1 MSFTSQTQKKGDWE
15 VVLLRDE
22 LMGTEVEIVPAAGAI
37 MNGFWV
43 ETRQGRTNVINGYHG
58 IADFRLN
65 RHNGF
70 KSAKMSPYA
79 CRVTDATYQWNGKT
93 YQLDKFIL
101 DGAAIH
107 GFLYDAVFDIIDIQS
122 GEAWAMVE
130 MKYSYDGTYAGYPFP
145 YNCTVRY
152 HLSTNSTL
160 CITTHISN
168 HAGNCSIPVVDGW
181 HPYFTIGNRVNDWFL
196 EIASDQMMEYDE
208 RLVPTGK
215 YIKRDDFFPGRT
227 IGEMELD
234 NGFLLREHI
243 SPLCRLQN
251 PETGLSVEF
260 VSAKNYPFLQL
271 YIPNNRKSIAI
282 ENLSGAPD
290 AFNNGIGLITLEPEG
305 KIDFEVQMRVRANR

>member
-1 MSFTSQTQKKGDWE
+1 MSFTSQTQRKGDWD

-22 LMGTEVEIVPAAGAI
+22 LLGTEVEIVPAAGAI

-43 ETRQGRTNVINGYHG
+43 ETLYGRTNVVNGYHG
-58 IADFRLN
+58 MADFRLN

-79 CRVTDATYQWNGKT
+79 CRVTDAIYQWNGKT
-93 YQLDKFIL
+93 FKLDKFIM

-107 GFLYDAVFDIIDIQS
+107 GFLYDAVFDITAM
-122 GEAWAMVE
+122 EAGKEGAIVE
-130 MKYSYDGTYAGYPFP
+130 MKYFYDGVYAGYPFP
-145 YNCTVRY
+145 FNCTVRY
-152 HLSTNSTL
+152 HLSSNNNL
-160 CITTHISN
+160 GITTHISN
-168 HAGNCSIPVVDGW
+168 HAGESSIPVVDGW

-208 RLVPTGK
+208 RLIPTGK
-215 YIKRDDFFPGRT
+215 YIKRDDFFPGRI

-234 NGFLLREHI
+234 NGFLLRKDI

-251 PETGLSVEF
+251 PQTGLSIEF
-260 VSAKNYPFLQL
+260 ISAKNYPFLQL
-271 YIPNNRKSIAI
+271 YIPKERTSIAI

-290 AFNNGIGLITLEPEG
+290 AFNNGMGLITLAPEE
-305 KIDFEVQMRVRANR
+305 KIDFEVRIRVRTNG